1 MASEDVA
8 IDDREARRML
18 DALDAGQL
26 RKAAGEAVRKA
37 ALRVRRGVQEKVKAV
52 AGTGRGKDYFRARGF
67 GRLRMVKTS
76 TGWHHTGPLY
86 KDVKMFTYRKNRPA
100 GMRTHVLV
108 CVGASIIAIMESLM
122 IADTITLN
130 MNNES
135 TGIAIS
141 YGRISAQV
149 ISGIGFLGAGTIFI
163 SQKKIAGLTTAAS
176 LWNVACLGLAVGMG
190 YYIIS
195 LAGCAIVII
204 TLALLQRLVRVNSVK
219 HVEIKFIH
227 RVETIAF
234 INDYFQTIGVRVLD
248 IDFHVENK
256 GKYNLYTNIYTL
268 DMQGKT
274 TYKDIVNKLSEYA
287 NIQGIR
293 TRNT

>member
-1 MASEDVA
+1 MVWWEQGLRLLLAVVIGCVIGME
-8 IDDREARRML
+8 RE
-18 DALDAGQL
+18 
-26 RKAAGEAVRKA
+26 
-37 ALRVRRGVQEKVKAV
+37 
-52 AGTGRGKDYFRARGF
+52 
-67 GRLRMVKTS
+67 
-76 TGWHHTGPLY
+76 
-86 KDVKMFTYRKNRPA
+86 RKNRPA
-100 GMRTHVLV
+100 GLRTHVLV
-108 CVGASIIAIMESLM
+108 CVGASIIAIMESL
-122 IADTITLN
+122 IISETISLN
-130 MNNES
+130 MNNLN
-135 TGIAIS
+135 TGIAVS

-149 ISGIGFLGAGTIFI
+149 VSGIGFLGAGTIFI

-190 YYIIS
+190 YYT
-195 LAGCAIVII
+195 LAVAGCLIVVI
-204 TLALLQRLVRVNSVK
+204 TLALLQRVVHVNAVK

-234 INDYFQTIGVRVLD
+234 INDYFQSIGVNVLD

-268 DMQGKT
+268 DMQGKA

-287 NIQGIR
+287 NIQGVR

>member
-1 MASEDVA
+1 MALWEQGLRLLLAVV
-8 IDDREARRML
+8 IGCVIGIERE
-18 DALDAGQL
+18 
-26 RKAAGEAVRKA
+26 
-37 ALRVRRGVQEKVKAV
+37 
-52 AGTGRGKDYFRARGF
+52 
-67 GRLRMVKTS
+67 
-76 TGWHHTGPLY
+76 
-86 KDVKMFTYRKNRPA
+86 RKNRPA

-108 CVGASIIAIMESLM
+108 CVGACIIACMESMM

-130 MNNES
+130 MNKAS
-135 TGIAIS
+135 TGVGIS

-149 ISGIGFLGAGTIFI
+149 VSGIGFLGAGTIFI

-176 LWNVACLGLAVGMG
+176 LWNVACLGLAIGMG
-190 YYIIS
+190 YYLIAV
-195 LAGCAIVII
+195 AGCAIVVI
-204 TLALLQRLVRVNSVK
+204 TLSVLQRLVRVNAVK

-234 INDYFQTIGVRVLD
+234 INDYFQTLGVKVLD

>member
-1 MASEDVA
+1 MSWWEAGIRLFLAVVIGCIIGIE
-8 IDDREARRML
+8 RE
-18 DALDAGQL
+18 
-26 RKAAGEAVRKA
+26 
-37 ALRVRRGVQEKVKAV
+37 
-52 AGTGRGKDYFRARGF
+52 
-67 GRLRMVKTS
+67 
-76 TGWHHTGPLY
+76 
-86 KDVKMFTYRKNRPA
+86 RKNRPA

-108 CVGASIIAIMESLM
+108 CVGAATIAIMESLM

-130 MNNES
+130 MNNAS

-190 YYIIS
+190 YYIIAV
-195 LAGCAIVII
+195 AGCVIVIV
-204 TLALLQRLVRVNSVK
+204 TLTVLQRVVRVNSVK
-219 HVEIKFIH
+219 HVEVKFIH

-234 INDYFQTIGVRVLD
+234 INDYFQSIGVRVLD

>member
-1 MASEDVA
+1 MSWWEQGLRLLLAVFIGCVIGIE
-8 IDDREARRML
+8 RE
-18 DALDAGQL
+18 
-26 RKAAGEAVRKA
+26 
-37 ALRVRRGVQEKVKAV
+37 
-52 AGTGRGKDYFRARGF
+52 
-67 GRLRMVKTS
+67 
-76 TGWHHTGPLY
+76 
-86 KDVKMFTYRKNRPA
+86 RKNRPA

-130 MNNES
+130 MNNAS

-190 YYIIS
+190 YYTIS
-195 LAGCAIVII
+195 IAGCAIVII
-204 TLALLQRLVRVNSVK
+204 TLSLLQRLVRVNSVK

-227 RVETIAF
+227 RIFRPLACVCWILTF
-234 INDYFQTIGVRVLD
+234 TW
-248 IDFHVENK
+248 
-256 GKYNLYTNIYTL
+256 
-268 DMQGKT
+268 
-274 TYKDIVNKLSEYA
+274 
-287 NIQGIR
+287 R
-293 TRNT
+293 TRENTICILTSIPWICREKPLTRTS

>member
-1 MASEDVA
+1 MTWWESGLRLFLAVVIGCIVGIE
-8 IDDREARRML
+8 RE
-18 DALDAGQL
+18 
-26 RKAAGEAVRKA
+26 
-37 ALRVRRGVQEKVKAV
+37 
-52 AGTGRGKDYFRARGF
+52 
-67 GRLRMVKTS
+67 
-76 TGWHHTGPLY
+76 
-86 KDVKMFTYRKNRPA
+86 RKNRPA

-108 CVGASIIAIMESLM
+108 CVGAATIAIMETLM
-122 IADTITLN
+122 IADTINLN
-130 MNNES
+130 MSNGSGN

-190 YYIIS
+190 YYAIA
-195 LAGCAIVII
+195 LAGCVIVIV
-204 TLALLQRLVRVNSVK
+204 TLSLLQRVVHVNAVK
-219 HVEIKFIH
+219 HVEVKFIH

-234 INDYFQTIGVRVLD
+234 INDYFQSTGVRVLD